1 MTNKITALYCRLSQD
16 DMLAGESN
24 SITNQKEILLK
35 YAKENGFL
43 NPQIYADDGYSG
55 TNFERPAFK
64 RLLAE
69 IEANPLLTGVTFS
82 GGEPFM
88 QPVPLVEIARA
99 CHGRGLDI
107 WSYTGFT
114 LQELHARHD
123 TAVEALL
130 SEVDVLVDGEYKEGE
145 RDLTLM
151 FRGSRNQ
158 RIIDMKASR
167 KQKRLVLL
175 YQEEESEQ
183 SA

>member
-1 MTNKITALYCRLSQD
+1 MSEIRIAGTVD
-16 DMLAGESN
+16 DSIVDGEGLRYT
-24 SITNQKEILLK
+24 IFVQ
-35 YAKENGFL
+35 GCPRRCPGCH
-43 NPQIYADDGYSG
+43 NPETQC
-55 TNFERPAFK
+55 FEGGRVVSTDE
-64 RLLAE
+64 LLAE

-123 TAVEALL
+123 TTVEALL
-130 SEVDVLVDGEYKEGE
+130 SEVDVLVDGEYREGE

>member
-1 MTNKITALYCRLSQD
+1 MKANELRIAGVVD
-16 DMLAGESN
+16 DSIVDGEGMRYT
-24 SITNQKEILLK
+24 IFVQ
-35 YAKENGFL
+35 GCPRRCPGCH
-43 NPQIYADDGYSG
+43 NPETQC
-55 TNFERPAFK
+55 FEGGRMEE
-64 RLLAE
+64 LLAE
-69 IEANPLLTGVTFS
+69 IQGNPLLTGVTFS

-88 QPVPLVEIARA
+88 QPAPLVDIARE
-99 CHGRGLDI
+99 CHKKGLDV

-114 LQELHARHD
+114 LQELHARQD

-130 SEVDVLVDGEYKEGE
+130 SEVDVLVDGDYREEE

>member
-1 MTNKITALYCRLSQD
+1 MERNEIRIAGTVD
-16 DMLAGESN
+16 DSIVDGEGIRYTIFVQGCPRRCPGCHN
-24 SITNQKEILLK
+24 PETQCFEGGRVTTVEEI
-35 YAKENGFL
+35 
-43 NPQIYADDGYSG
+43 
-55 TNFERPAFK
+55 
-64 RLLAE
+64 LAE
-69 IEANPLLTGVTFS
+69 IGGNPLLAGVTFS

-88 QPVPLVEIARA
+88 QPAPLVEIARA
-99 CHGRGLDI
+99 CHSRGLNV

-130 SEVDVLVDGEYKEGE
+130 SEVDVLVDGEYREKE

-158 RIIDMKASR
+158 RVIDMKASR

-175 YQEEESEQ
+175 YQEEANEQ

>member
-1 MTNKITALYCRLSQD
+1 MAGNELRIAGTVD
-16 DMLAGESN
+16 D
-24 SITNQKEILLK
+24 SIVDGDGIRYTIFVQ
-35 YAKENGFL
+35 GCPRRCPGCH
-43 NPQIYADDGYSG
+43 NPETQC
-55 TNFERPAFK
+55 FEGGRVAAVEE
-64 RLLAE
+64 LLAE

-88 QPVPLVEIARA
+88 QPAPLVEIARA
-99 CHGRGLDI
+99 CHKRGLSI

-130 SEVDVLVDGEYKEGE
+130 SEVDVLVDGDYREAE

-158 RIIDMKASR
+158 RVIDMKASR

-175 YQEEESEQ
+175 YQEETSEQ

>member
-1 MTNKITALYCRLSQD
+1 MSKIRIAGTVDDSIVDGEGLRYTIFVQGCPRRCPGCHNPETQCFEGGRLADTA
-16 DMLAGESN
+16 E
-24 SITNQKEILLK
+24 
-35 YAKENGFL
+35 
-43 NPQIYADDGYSG
+43 
-55 TNFERPAFK
+55 
-64 RLLAE
+64 LLAE
-69 IEANPLLTGVTFS
+69 IAANPLLTGVTFS

-88 QPVPLVEIARA
+88 QPAPLVEIARA
-99 CHGRGLDI
+99 CHSRGLSI

-130 SEVDVLVDGEYKEGE
+130 SEVDVLVDGDYREEE

-158 RIIDMKASR
+158 RIDMKASR

-175 YQEEESEQ
+175 YQEEANEQ

>member
-1 MTNKITALYCRLSQD
+1 MSKIRIAGTVDDSIVDGEGLRYTIFVQGCPRRCPGCHNPETQCFEGGRLADTA
-16 DMLAGESN
+16 E
-24 SITNQKEILLK
+24 
-35 YAKENGFL
+35 
-43 NPQIYADDGYSG
+43 
-55 TNFERPAFK
+55 
-64 RLLAE
+64 LLAE
-69 IEANPLLTGVTFS
+69 IAANPLLTGVTFS

-88 QPVPLVEIARA
+88 QPAPLVEIARA
-99 CHGRGLDI
+99 CHSRGLSI

-130 SEVDVLVDGEYKEGE
+130 NEVDVLVDGEYREKE

-158 RIIDMKASR
+158 RVIDMKASR

-175 YQEEESEQ
+175 YQEEANEQ

>member
-1 MTNKITALYCRLSQD
+1 
-16 DMLAGESN
+16 
-24 SITNQKEILLK
+24 
-35 YAKENGFL
+35 
-43 NPQIYADDGYSG
+43 
-55 TNFERPAFK
+55 
-64 RLLAE
+64 
-69 IEANPLLTGVTFS
+69 
-82 GGEPFM
+82 M
-88 QPVPLVEIARA
+88 QPAPLVEIARA
-99 CHGRGLDI
+99 CHSRGLSI

-130 SEVDVLVDGEYKEGE
+130 SEVDVLVDGDYREEE

-158 RIIDMKASR
+158 RVIDMKASR

-175 YQEEESEQ
+175 YQEEEREQ

>member
-1 MTNKITALYCRLSQD
+1 MSKIRIAGTVDDSIVDGEGLRYTIFVQGCPRRCPGCHNPETQCFEVGRLADTA
-16 DMLAGESN
+16 E
-24 SITNQKEILLK
+24 
-35 YAKENGFL
+35 
-43 NPQIYADDGYSG
+43 
-55 TNFERPAFK
+55 
-64 RLLAE
+64 LLAE
-69 IEANPLLTGVTFS
+69 IAANPLLTGVTFS

-88 QPVPLVEIARA
+88 QPAPLVEIARA
-99 CHGRGLDI
+99 CHSRGLSI

-130 SEVDVLVDGEYKEGE
+130 SEVDVLVDGDYREAE

-158 RIIDMKASR
+158 RVIDMKASR

-175 YQEEESEQ
+175 YQVETSEQ

>member
-1 MTNKITALYCRLSQD
+1 
-16 DMLAGESN
+16 MLLRIAGLVGESIVDGPGIRYTVFTQGCPHHCEGCHN
-24 SITNQKEILLK
+24 PETQCFEGGRLADTAELLTEI
-35 YAKENGFL
+35 A
-43 NPQIYADDGYSG
+43 
-55 TNFERPAFK
+55 
-64 RLLAE
+64 
-69 IEANPLLTGVTFS
+69 ANPLLTGVTFS

-88 QPVPLVEIARA
+88 QPAPLVEIARA
-99 CHGRGLDI
+99 CHSRGLSI

-130 SEVDVLVDGEYKEGE
+130 SEVDVLVDGDYREEE

-158 RIIDMKASR
+158 RVIDMKASR

-175 YQEEESEQ
+175 YQEEANEQ